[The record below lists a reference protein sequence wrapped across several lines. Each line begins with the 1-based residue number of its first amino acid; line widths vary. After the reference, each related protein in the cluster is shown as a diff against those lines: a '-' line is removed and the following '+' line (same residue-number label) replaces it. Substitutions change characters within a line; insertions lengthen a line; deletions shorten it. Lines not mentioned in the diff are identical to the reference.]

1 MDSSLFTLHL
11 NVLLFY
17 FFTFL
22 ILNIMIGLS
31 FIAALL
37 MFAMLCLVIDNKK
50 ETPEMMSSIYYMLGK
65 KGWVFQVVMIMFGM
79 LMMICLLDSGLG
91 EQCLAF
97 IACAGLMFVGAAPRF
112 LEQGER
118 AVHKG
123 AAIVS
128 AVASVGWCLTV
139 DWRLVLAFL
148 AWYGVY
154 LVGINKDSK
163 PWFTAEFTAILL
175 VLLTYWCNM

>member
-1 MDSSLFTLHL
+1 ML
-11 NVLLFY
+11 V
-17 FFTFL
+17 
-22 ILNIMIGLS
+22 LS

-50 ETPEMMSSIYYMLGK
+50 ETPEMLSSIYYLLGK
-65 KGWVFQVVMIMFGM
+65 KGWVFQTVMILFGM

-97 IACAGLMFVGAAPRF
+97 IACAGLMFVGSAPRF
-112 LEQGER
+112 LDESER
-118 AVHKG
+118 RLHKG
-123 AAIVS
+123 AAVVS

-148 AWYGVY
+148 TWYGVY
-154 LVGINKDSK
+154 LVCRDKDSK
-163 PWFTAEFTAILL
+163 PWFTAEFTAVLL
-175 VLLTYWCNM
+175 VLLTYWCNL